1 MKKFIGD
8 YKKFQT
14 MTHDELIELIS
25 SMSEEEKDDL
35 ENNYIAQRG
44 MNFLGVKN
52 YIARTY
58 FPQIFKPERE
68 KKPSFEERLEAVLI
82 K

>member
-44 MNFLGVKN
+44 MSFLGVKN

>member
-1 MKKFIGD
+1 MKKFVGD

-14 MTHDELIELIS
+14 MTHDELLELVS
-25 SMSEEEKDDL
+25 SMSVEEKNDL
-35 ENNYIAQRG
+35 ENNYIAQHG

-58 FPQIFKPERE
+58 FPQIFKPIKE
-68 KKPSFEERLEAVLI
+68 KKPTFEERLEAVLTM
-82 K
+82 